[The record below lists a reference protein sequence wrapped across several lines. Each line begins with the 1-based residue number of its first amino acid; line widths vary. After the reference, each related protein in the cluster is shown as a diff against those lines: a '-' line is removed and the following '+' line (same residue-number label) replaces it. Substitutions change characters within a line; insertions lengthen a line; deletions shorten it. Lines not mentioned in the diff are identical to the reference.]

1 MLAGKFYTIV
11 TQQQPDAQSVHT
23 TISLNAQHPI
33 FAGHFPDQPVVPGVC
48 MMQIIQELLSGAVGK
63 KLLIEKAANMKFL
76 NMIDPVQQPEV
87 NVEITYTPQE
97 AAYKATAVI
106 KYDTTVFLKFQGLF
120 K

>member
-11 TQQQPDAQSVHT
+11 SQQQPDAQSVHT
-23 TISLNAQHPI
+23 TIALNAQHPI

-63 KLLIEKAANMKFL
+63 KLMIEKAANMKFL

-106 KYDTTVFLKFQGLF
+106 KHDTTVFLKFQGLF

>member
-23 TISLNAQHPI
+23 TIALNAQHPI
-33 FAGHFPDQPVVPGVC
+33 FGGHFPDQPVVPGVC

-63 KLLIEKAANMKFL
+63 KLLIEKAGNMKFL
-76 NMIDPVQQPEV
+76 NMIDPVKQPEV
-87 NVEITYTPQE
+87 NVEISYTPQE
-97 AAYKATAVI
+97 DAYKATAVI
-106 KYDTTVFLKFQGLF
+106 KHDATVFLKFQGLF